1 MGRVTRS
8 EWRWVVAFT
17 ALVLALSLLPYVLAY
32 SSQGSAWRFSGFLLG
47 VEDGNSYIAKMRL
60 GSDGAWLYRLAY
72 TTEPQS
78 GALVFLPYL
87 LLGKLAARPALHE
100 QLIALYHLARLA
112 ASAALIAATYL
123 FLARFIPSIRLR
135 RWGLVLAVLGGG
147 LGWLA
152 LAVGGGNGPMPLEY
166 YSPESFGF
174 LSLFAL
180 PHLAGARA
188 LLLLALLA
196 YLNGARGADTR
207 GGWKAGLALVALWFL
222 QPLNVPLAW
231 GLMALAWGL
240 TTARSLASRRR
251 PASMEGATSVSAPEG
266 SGRSLRSLAQAVLLP
281 APLVLYSV
289 IAFSTNP
296 ALRQWTAQNII
307 TSPTAAEYLL
317 GYGLLA
323 PFALVG
329 MVRAARSN
337 EIGANLLVAWVIAM
351 PVLVSLPVNLQRRLA
366 EGVWVALIALAMI
379 AFAAWDKGRALR
391 RANLGSALLTALAL
405 PSTVLLYGSALRAA
419 LRPADPVFIP
429 AAEARAFEWL
439 DAHAT
444 PGSIVLTNFTTG
456 NALPAHAQVV
466 PYIGHGPETL
476 YVAAKRPQVAEFFSA
491 SASRSARVALLA
503 TSGADYVILGPAD
516 ALAAAPSGLLTL
528 PGIESR
534 FTVDGWH
541 VFVVLPV
548 LPPCCG

>member
-8 EWRWVVAFT
+8 EWRWVAAFT

-32 SSQGSAWRFSGFLLG
+32 SAQGGAWRFSGFLLG

-100 QLIALYHLARLA
+100 QLVALYHLARLA
-112 ASAALIAATYL
+112 ASVALIAVTYL
-123 FLARFIPSIRLR
+123 FLARFITSIRLR

-152 LAVGGGNGPMPLEY
+152 LAIGGGNGPMPLEY

-174 LSLFAL
+174 LALFAL
-180 PHLAGARA
+180 PHLAAARA

-196 YLNGARGADTR
+196 YLNGASGADAR
-207 GGWKAGLALVALWFL
+207 GGWKAGLALAALWFF

-231 GLMALAWGL
+231 GLMALAGGL
-240 TTARSLASRRR
+240 TTAGYLASRWKRAPSQATAAMPARDASRR
-251 PASMEGATSVSAPEG
+251 A
-266 SGRSLRSLAQAVLLP
+266 LRSLAPAILVP
-281 APLVLYSV
+281 APFVVYSV

-307 TSPTAAEYLL
+307 TSPTAVEYLL

-323 PFALVG
+323 PFALIG
-329 MVRAARSN
+329 LVRAARSN

-366 EGVWVALIALAMI
+366 EGVWVALIALAMS
-379 AFAAWDKGRALR
+379 AFAAWDKGRGLR
-391 RANLGSALLTALAL
+391 KANLGSALLTALAL

-429 AAEARAFEWL
+429 AAEVRVFEWL
-439 DAHAT
+439 DTHAT
-444 PGSIVLTNFTTG
+444 PGSVVLADFPAG
-456 NALPAHAQVV
+456 NALPAFAQVV

-476 YVAAKRPQVAEFFSA
+476 HLAAKRPQVEQFFSA
-491 SASRSARVALLA
+491 NASRSALIAVLA
-503 TSGADYVILGPAD
+503 TSDADYVILGPAD
-516 ALAAAPSGLLTL
+516 ALAAAPGQLLTL

-534 FTVDGWH
+534 FTDDGWH
-541 VFVVLPV
+541 VFQVLPV
-548 LPPCCG
+548 LPP

>member
-8 EWRWVVAFT
+8 EWRWVAAFT
-17 ALVLALSLLPYVLAY
+17 TLVLALSLLPYVLAY
-32 SSQGSAWRFSGFLLG
+32 SAQGGAWRFSGFLLA

-78 GALVFLPYL
+78 GALIYLPYL

-100 QLIALYHLARLA
+100 QLVALYHLARLA
-112 ASAALIAATYL
+112 ASIALIAATYL
-123 FLARFIPSIRLR
+123 FLARFITSIRLR
-135 RWGLVLAVLGGG
+135 RWGFVLAVLGGG

-152 LAVGGGNGPMPLEY
+152 LAIGGGNGPMPLEY

-174 LSLFAL
+174 LALFAL
-180 PHLAGARA
+180 PHLAAARA

-196 YLNGARGADTR
+196 YINGASGADAR
-207 GGWKAGLALVALWFL
+207 GGWKAGLALAALWFF

-240 TTARSLASRRR
+240 TTARALASRRR
-251 PASMEGATSVSAPEG
+251 PAPSEG
-266 SGRSLRSLAQAVLLP
+266 STAILARDASGRALRMVAQAIIVP
-281 APLVLYSV
+281 APLLVYSV

-296 ALRQWTAQNII
+296 ALRQWTAQNILP
-307 TSPTAAEYLL
+307 SPTAVEYLL

-329 MVRAARSN
+329 LVRAARSH
-337 EIGANLLVAWVIAM
+337 EIGANLLIAWVIAM
-351 PVLVSLPVNLQRRLA
+351 PLLVSLPVNLQRRLA
-366 EGVWVALIALAMI
+366 EGVWVALVVLAMS
-379 AFAAWDKGRALR
+379 AFAAWEEAHGLR
-391 RANLGSALLTALAL
+391 KANFGSALLTALAL
-405 PSTVLLYGSALRAA
+405 PSTVLLYGSAMRAA
-419 LRPADPVFIP
+419 VRPAEPVFIP

-444 PGSIVLTNFTTG
+444 PASIVLTDFATG
-456 NALPAHAQVV
+456 NALPAYAQVV
-466 PYIGHGPETL
+466 PYVGHGPETL
-476 YVAAKRPQVAEFFSA
+476 YLAAKRPQVERFFSA
-491 SASRSARVALLA
+491 NASRSARVTLLA

-516 ALAAAPSGLLTL
+516 ALAAAPGVLLTV

-534 FTVDGWH
+534 FAADGWQ
-541 VFVVLPV
+541 VFEVVLV
-548 LPPCCG
+548 LPP